1 MADLKQEIEKKV
13 KSKQA
18 FIFMKGTPTFPMC
31 GFSARTIEVLKEAK
45 ADFDFVNILEAP
57 EMWEALK
64 TYTNW
69 PTSPQVFVKGE
80 FIGGC
85 DITCEMFESG
95 ELQKMLK

>member
-1 MADLKQEIEKKV
+1 MADLRKEIENKV

-31 GFSARTIEVLKEAK
+31 GFSARTIEVLKAAK
-45 ADFDFVNILEAP
+45 ADFDFVNILENP
-57 EMWEALK
+57 DMWEELK
-64 TYTNW
+64 RFTNW

-85 DITCEMFESG
+85 DITVEMFESG
-95 ELQKMLK
+95 DLTKMLS

>member
-1 MADLKQEIEKKV
+1 MADLKEEIEKKV
-13 KSKQA
+13 KAKQA

-31 GFSARTIEVLKEAK
+31 GFSARAVEVLKAAK
-45 ADFDFVNILEAP
+45 ADFDYVNILEAP

-64 TYTNW
+64 QYTNW

-95 ELQKMLK
+95 DLQKMLQ

>member
-1 MADLKQEIEKKV
+1 MSDARKQIEDNV

-31 GFSARTIEVLKEAK
+31 GFSARAVEVLKLAK
-45 ADFDFVNILEAP
+45 ADFGFVNILENQ
-57 EMWEALK
+57 EVWEELK
-64 TYTNW
+64 KFTNW

-85 DITCEMFESG
+85 DITVEMYESG
-95 ELQKMLK
+95 DLQKMLG

>member
-1 MADLKQEIEKKV
+1 MADLKQEIDKKV

-18 FIFMKGTPTFPMC
+18 FIFMKGTPSFPMC
-31 GFSARTIEVLKEAK
+31 GFSARAIEVLKAAN
-45 ADFDFVNILEAP
+45 ADFDYVNILESP

-64 TYTNW
+64 QYTNW

-85 DITCEMFESG
+85 DITCEMYESG
-95 ELQKMLK
+95 DLQKMLN